1 MKMRTSH
8 NTVLYKSLTGLKN
21 ARVGVGWFEDSKY
34 KNDKNGDIKIGDV
47 AMWQEYG
54 TARGIPQRPFM
65 RPAKM
70 KNYQKWLATARQQI
84 AQCIEQGKPLT
95 VAMKGLGLVVKGDI
109 QQAIRDV
116 MEPPLKPATIA
127 NRLRRK
133 KSKEITDTITK
144 PLIDTGVML
153 GAVGAR
159 EEEC

>member
-1 MKMRTSH
+1 MKIKVSH
-8 NTVLYKSLTGLKN
+8 NTVLYKSLTGLKD

-34 KNDKNGDIKIGDV
+34 DDWTKIGDV

-84 AQCIEQGKPLT
+84 AKCIEQGKPLT
-95 VAMKGLGLVVKGDI
+95 VAMKGLGLVVQGDI

-133 KSKEITDTITK
+133 KSKEITETITK

-153 GAVGAR
+153 GAVSAR